1 MEILRNTLPRTSSY
15 DVIKAEKGLDVG
27 KGSDVYIYDRDGTG
41 SERIGDGSYHAVLSQ
56 G

>member
-1 MEILRNTLPRTSSY
+1 MKIMRNTLPWTSC
-15 DVIKAEKGLDVG
+15 DVVKAEKGLDVG
-27 KGSDVYIYDRDGTG
+27 KGSDVSIYDRDGAG